1 MRKLLTPREVDLYFK
16 YPSGRTARLARAGR
30 IPSIRL
36 PDGEIRIDQATI
48 EKLLSNAAQ
57 AERMAADARH

>member
-1 MRKLLTPREVDLYFK
+1 MRNSLTPGEVDLYFK
-16 YPSGRTARLARAGR
+16 YPSGRTARLARVGR
-30 IPSIRL
+30 IASIKL

-57 AERMAADARH
+57 AERMVANAK

>member
-1 MRKLLTPREVDLYFK
+1 MRKLLTPLEVDLYFK

-30 IPSIRL
+30 IPSITL

-48 EKLLSNAAQ
+48 DKLLSPTAQ
-57 AERMAADARH
+57 GERMVADVR